1 VTGEQVEETGD
12 QIEETGEQIEV
23 AGEQA
28 DETGKQLQ
36 RMGRHGHDAA
46 QNIGQINA
54 VAHRAGLALSDV
66 AKYAKEL
73 NQQIAEAT
81 SEIEGRMSLKAY
93 FRRLHDV
100 EFQAGE
106 TARALMYLDGRME
119 RLNANSSDAARGVAD
134 LEMRLLELT
143 ASEDEVAR
151 ARAERDK
158 NELKIQIEKNR
169 LEAERARVLG
179 NDDEAQRLESENA
192 LLQKQIDLLSQIH
205 HEEAK
210 QRDRERVQERGD
222 QGDTPTT
229 SRTTPEPQTI
239 KVVEHRFDD
248 KRVRVVEDDSDD
260 LLDLLDR
267 QRQSSY

>member
-1 VTGEQVEETGD
+1 
-12 QIEETGEQIEV
+12 
-23 AGEQA
+23 
-28 DETGKQLQ
+28 
-36 RMGRHGHDAA
+36 
-46 QNIGQINA
+46 
-54 VAHRAGLALSDV
+54 
-66 AKYAKEL
+66 
-73 NQQIAEAT
+73 
-81 SEIEGRMSLKAY
+81 
-93 FRRLHDV
+93 
-100 EFQAGE
+100 
-106 TARALMYLDGRME
+106 
-119 RLNANSSDAARGVAD
+119 VAD
-134 LEMRLLELT
+134 LEMRLMELT
-143 ASEDEVAR
+143 ATEDEIAR

-205 HEEAK
+205 HEEKK
-210 QRDRERVQERGD
+210 QRDRERAQERGD
-222 QGDTPTT
+222 QGNTPTT

-239 KVVEHRFDD
+239 KVVEHRFGD